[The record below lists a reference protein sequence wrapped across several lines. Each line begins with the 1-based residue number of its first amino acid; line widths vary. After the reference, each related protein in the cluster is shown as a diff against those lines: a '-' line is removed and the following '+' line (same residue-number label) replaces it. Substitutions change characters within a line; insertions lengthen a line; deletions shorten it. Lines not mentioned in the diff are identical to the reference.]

1 MATRAASATKRR
13 AKTRASGRAP
23 GRPAEY
29 HDLTKHTVLLLEPHR
44 RALTARG
51 RNWSELVR
59 AAVIVCYG
67 SPADLVAVPAE
78 YQRAI
83 ALQVELAAQLTSSPG
98 PKRRRRR
105 GVRAKGTA
113 KSTGRARG
121 GSPKRRR
128 TTRKAGR
135 GRRTVARAARKER

>member
-1 MATRAASATKRR
+1 MATRAASTTKRR
-13 AKTRASGRAP
+13 AKTHASGRGP

-51 RNWSELVR
+51 NNWSELVR

-67 SPADLVAVPAE
+67 NPADLLTVPAE

-83 ALQVELAAQLTSSPG
+83 ALQAEVAAQQAAPG
-98 PKRRRRR
+98 PARRRRAAAR
-105 GVRAKGTA
+105 VKGPA
-113 KSTGRARG
+113 KSSARARG
-121 GSPKRRR
+121 GSKTRRRSKRKARPGGRTAPQATRKRR
-128 TTRKAGR
+128 
-135 GRRTVARAARKER
+135 